1 MKNPDKWIRKF
12 FSERL
17 SNMVVNGFTV
27 KLYDT
32 TTPNNDSFLI
42 VLSTQSGRDNWQ
54 TKCSVDK
61 LRDINIDIITRF
73 KGNVGSRAL
82 LDDIV
87 EEVLQ
92 RTEEIKIENFVLQY
106 FNISFPLD
114 INQSTATET
123 IYRKI
128 IKYSLK
134 LKEDGR

>member
-1 MKNPDKWIRKF
+1 MKNPDKWIRKYF
-12 FSERL
+12 YQTL
-17 SNMVVNGFTV
+17 SNMVVNGLPV

-32 TTPNNDSFLI
+32 TTPNNDSAII
-42 VLSTQSGRDNWQ
+42 VLSTQSGQDNWQ

-61 LRDINIDIITRF
+61 LRDINIDVIT
-73 KGNVGSRAL
+73 KYNGNVGSRVL
-82 LDDIV
+82 LDDII

-92 RTEEIKIENFVLQY
+92 RTEKITVENFIVQF

-114 INQSTATET
+114 LNQSTSTET